1 MKYLKLL
8 AVLLLSITLAACGD
22 KSDEESADAKDE
34 NKTEETTTETENKDD
49 ESEETDDSGS
59 TTEGDTEADDSEE
72 SSSTTEGATETES
85 DDGTDTDS
93 NDDSNDST
101 ESDDS
106 ATEDEVVGESE
117 KEYKI
122 GDDTTPLLGQKAMEF
137 GQELEGKEPSSKT
150 VDDVLG
156 KVPNAA
162 NYILNNYLILR
173 VKDGETANYDAVV
186 TRSMIDE
193 SSPAKMYTEI
203 ADKETGEFYMLS
215 YEEEGKAYA
224 YQNGTWTEQSLG
236 DKEHAVYGLTNNLK
250 SAAFDNKEV
259 FKVSEDDD
267 NYYLEYSGPQNKMT
281 ETLSEIYNFQY
292 QNADLSSLKF
302 NVVYSV
308 DKEDNTLEDVIVI
321 SRVNGQNASQSLQ
334 IEVHAEFEDYGNHS
348 ANKIKR
354 PEGL

>member
-22 KSDEESADAKDE
+22 KSDEGLADTKDD
-34 NKTEETTTETENKDD
+34 NKTEETTAETENKDD
-49 ESEETDDSGS
+49 EAEETDDSS
-59 TTEGDTEADDSEE
+59 RTTESDAEADDSEE
-72 SSSTTEGATETES
+72 SSSTTEGVTE
-85 DDGTDTDS
+85 
-93 NDDSNDST
+93 T

-137 GQELEGKEPSSKT
+137 GQELEGKQASSKT

-203 ADKETGEFYMLS
+203 ADKQTGEFYMLS
-215 YEEEGKAYA
+215 YEEDGKAYA

-259 FKVSEDDD
+259 FKVFEDDD

-292 QNADLSSLKF
+292 QNADLSTLKF

>member
-22 KSDEESADAKDE
+22 KSDEGSADTKND
-34 NKTEETTTETENKDD
+34 NKTEEATAETENKDD
-49 ESEETDDSGS
+49 EAEEMDDSSS
-59 TTEGDTEADDSEE
+59 TTESDAEADDSEE
-72 SSSTTEGATETES
+72 SSSTSEGTTE
-85 DDGTDTDS
+85 
-93 NDDSNDST
+93 T

-106 ATEDEVVGESE
+106 ATEGEIVGESE

-137 GQELEGKEPSSKT
+137 GQELEGKQASSKT

-203 ADKETGEFYMLS
+203 ADKQTGEFYMLS
-215 YEEEGKAYA
+215 YEEDGKAYA

-259 FKVSEDDD
+259 FKVFEDDD

-292 QNADLSSLKF
+292 QNADLSTLKF

>member
-8 AVLLLSITLAACGD
+8 VVLLLSITLAACGD
-22 KSDEESADAKDE
+22 KSDEESADIKDD
-34 NKTEETTTETENKDD
+34 NKTEEATAETENKDD
-49 ESEETDDSGS
+49 EEEEADDSSS
-59 TTEGDTEADDSEE
+59 TTESDVEADDSEE
-72 SSSTTEGATETES
+72 SSRTTEGVTE
-85 DDGTDTDS
+85 
-93 NDDSNDST
+93 T

-122 GDDTTPLLGQKAMEF
+122 GDETTPLLGQKAMEF
-137 GQELEGKEPSSKT
+137 GQELEGKQPSSKT

-203 ADKETGEFYMLS
+203 ADKQTGEFYMLS
-215 YEEEGKAYA
+215 YEEDGKAYA

-259 FKVSEDDD
+259 FKVFEDDD

-281 ETLSEIYNFQY
+281 ETL
-292 QNADLSSLKF
+292 
-302 NVVYSV
+302 
-308 DKEDNTLEDVIVI
+308 
-321 SRVNGQNASQSLQ
+321 R
-334 IEVHAEFEDYGNHS
+334 
-348 ANKIKR
+348 
-354 PEGL
+354 

>member
-8 AVLLLSITLAACGD
+8 AVLLLSITLVACGD
-22 KSDEESADAKDE
+22 KSDEGSADTKND
-34 NKTEETTTETENKDD
+34 NKTEEATAETENKDD
-49 ESEETDDSGS
+49 EAEEMDDSSS
-59 TTEGDTEADDSEE
+59 TTESDAEADDSEE
-72 SSSTTEGATETES
+72 SSSTTEGTTE
-85 DDGTDTDS
+85 
-93 NDDSNDST
+93 T

-137 GQELEGKEPSSKT
+137 GQELEGKQASSKT

-203 ADKETGEFYMLS
+203 ADKQTGEFYMLS
-215 YEEEGKAYA
+215 YEEDGKAYA

-259 FKVSEDDD
+259 FKVFEDDD

-292 QNADLSSLKF
+292 QNADLSTLKF

>member
-8 AVLLLSITLAACGD
+8 AVLLLSITLVACGD
-22 KSDEESADAKDE
+22 KSDEGSADTKND
-34 NKTEETTTETENKDD
+34 NKTEEATAETENKDD
-49 ESEETDDSGS
+49 EAEEMDDSSS
-59 TTEGDTEADDSEE
+59 TTESDAEADDSEE
-72 SSSTTEGATETES
+72 SSSTTEGVTE
-85 DDGTDTDS
+85 
-93 NDDSNDST
+93 T

-137 GQELEGKEPSSKT
+137 GQELEGKQPSSKT

-156 KVPNAA
+156 KVPNVA

-203 ADKETGEFYMLS
+203 ADKQTGEFYMLS
-215 YEEEGKAYA
+215 YEEDGKAYA

-259 FKVSEDDD
+259 FKVFEDDD

-292 QNADLSSLKF
+292 QNADLSTLKF

>member
-8 AVLLLSITLAACGD
+8 VVLLLSITLAACGD
-22 KSDEESADAKDE
+22 KSDEESADIKDD
-34 NKTEETTTETENKDD
+34 NKTEEATAETENKDD
-49 ESEETDDSGS
+49 EEEEADDSS
-59 TTEGDTEADDSEE
+59 RTTESDVEADDSEE
-72 SSSTTEGATETES
+72 SSSTTEGVTE
-85 DDGTDTDS
+85 
-93 NDDSNDST
+93 T

-137 GQELEGKEPSSKT
+137 GQELEGKQPSSKT

-203 ADKETGEFYMLS
+203 ADKQTGEFYMLS

-259 FKVSEDDD
+259 FKVFEDDD

-292 QNADLSSLKF
+292 QNADLSTLKF

-308 DKEDNTLEDVIVI
+308 DKDDNTLEDVIVI
-321 SRVNGQNASQSLQ
+321 SRVKGQNASQSLQ

>member
-22 KSDEESADAKDE
+22 KSDEESADIKDD
-34 NKTEETTTETENKDD
+34 NKTEEATAETENKDD
-49 ESEETDDSGS
+49 EEEEADDSSS
-59 TTEGDTEADDSEE
+59 TTESDVEADDSEE
-72 SSSTTEGATETES
+72 SSSTTEGVTE
-85 DDGTDTDS
+85 
-93 NDDSNDST
+93 T

-137 GQELEGKEPSSKT
+137 GQELEGKQPSSKT

-203 ADKETGEFYMLS
+203 ADKQTGEFYMLS

-259 FKVSEDDD
+259 FKVFEDDD

-292 QNADLSSLKF
+292 QNADLSTLKF

-308 DKEDNTLEDVIVI
+308 DKDDNTLEDVIVI
-321 SRVNGQNASQSLQ
+321 SRVKGQNASQSLQ

>member
-1 MKYLKLL
+1 MNYLKLL
-8 AVLLLSITLAACGD
+8 VVLLLSITLAACGD
-22 KSDEESADAKDE
+22 KSDEESADIKDD
-34 NKTEETTTETENKDD
+34 NKTEEATAETENKDD
-49 ESEETDDSGS
+49 EAEETDDASR
-59 TTEGDTEADDSEE
+59 TTESDVEADDSEE
-72 SSSTTEGATETES
+72 SSSTTEGTTE
-85 DDGTDTDS
+85 
-93 NDDSNDST
+93 T

-106 ATEDEVVGESE
+106 ATEGEVVGESE

-137 GQELEGKEPSSKT
+137 GQELEGKQPSSKT

-203 ADKETGEFYMLS
+203 ADKQTGEFYMLS

-259 FKVSEDDD
+259 FKVFEDDD

-292 QNADLSSLKF
+292 QNADLSTLKF

-308 DKEDNTLEDVIVI
+308 DKDDNTLEDVIVI
-321 SRVNGQNASQSLQ
+321 SRVKGQNASQSLQ

>member
-8 AVLLLSITLAACGD
+8 AVLLLSITLVACGD
-22 KSDEESADAKDE
+22 KSDEGLADTKND
-34 NKTEETTTETENKDD
+34 NKTEEATAETENKDD
-49 ESEETDDSGS
+49 EAEEMDDSSS
-59 TTEGDTEADDSEE
+59 TTESDAEADDSEE
-72 SSSTTEGATETES
+72 SSSTSEGVTETES
-85 DDGTDTDS
+85 G
-93 NDDSNDST
+93 
-101 ESDDS
+101 DS

-137 GQELEGKEPSSKT
+137 GQELEGKQASSKT

-203 ADKETGEFYMLS
+203 ADKQTGEFYMLS
-215 YEEEGKAYA
+215 YEEDGKAYA

-259 FKVSEDDD
+259 FKVFEDDD

-292 QNADLSSLKF
+292 QNADLSTLKF

>member
-22 KSDEESADAKDE
+22 KSDEGLADTKDD
-34 NKTEETTTETENKDD
+34 NKTEEATAETENKND
-49 ESEETDDSGS
+49 EEEETDDSS
-59 TTEGDTEADDSEE
+59 RTTESDAEADDSEE
-72 SSSTTEGATETES
+72 SSSTTEGTTE
-85 DDGTDTDS
+85 
-93 NDDSNDST
+93 T

-137 GQELEGKEPSSKT
+137 GQELEGKQASSKT

-203 ADKETGEFYMLS
+203 ADKQTGEFYMLS
-215 YEEEGKAYA
+215 YEEDGKAYA

-259 FKVSEDDD
+259 FKVFEDDD

-292 QNADLSSLKF
+292 QNADLSTLKF

>member
-8 AVLLLSITLAACGD
+8 VVLLLSITLAACGD
-22 KSDEESADAKDE
+22 KPDEGLADTKDD
-34 NKTEETTTETENKDD
+34 NKTEETTAETENKDD
-49 ESEETDDSGS
+49 EAEETDDSS
-59 TTEGDTEADDSEE
+59 RTTESDAEADDSEE
-72 SSSTTEGATETES
+72 SSSTTEGATE
-85 DDGTDTDS
+85 
-93 NDDSNDST
+93 T

-137 GQELEGKEPSSKT
+137 GQELEGKQASSKT

-203 ADKETGEFYMLS
+203 ADKQTGEFYMLS

-259 FKVSEDDD
+259 FKVFEDDD

-292 QNADLSSLKF
+292 QNADLSTLKF

-308 DKEDNTLEDVIVI
+308 DKDDNTLEDVIVI
-321 SRVNGQNASQSLQ
+321 SRVKGQNASQSLQ

>member
-8 AVLLLSITLAACGD
+8 VVLLLSITLAACGD
-22 KSDEESADAKDE
+22 KSDEESADIKDD
-34 NKTEETTTETENKDD
+34 NKTEEATAETENKDD
-49 ESEETDDSGS
+49 EAEETDDSSS
-59 TTEGDTEADDSEE
+59 TTESDVEADDSEE
-72 SSSTTEGATETES
+72 SSSTTEGVTE
-85 DDGTDTDS
+85 
-93 NDDSNDST
+93 T

-137 GQELEGKEPSSKT
+137 GQELEGKQPSSKT

-203 ADKETGEFYMLS
+203 ADKQTGEFYMLS
-215 YEEEGKAYA
+215 YEEDGKAYA

-259 FKVSEDDD
+259 FKVFEDDD

-292 QNADLSSLKF
+292 QNADLSTLKF

-308 DKEDNTLEDVIVI
+308 DKDDNTLEDVIVI

>member
-22 KSDEESADAKDE
+22 KSDEGLADTKDD
-34 NKTEETTTETENKDD
+34 NKTEETTAETENKDD
-49 ESEETDDSGS
+49 EAEETDDSS
-59 TTEGDTEADDSEE
+59 RTTESDAEADDSEE
-72 SSSTTEGATETES
+72 SSSTTEGV
-85 DDGTDTDS
+85 TD
-93 NDDSNDST
+93 T

-137 GQELEGKEPSSKT
+137 GQELEGKQASSKT

-203 ADKETGEFYMLS
+203 ADKQTGEFYMLS
-215 YEEEGKAYA
+215 YEEDGKAYA

-259 FKVSEDDD
+259 FKVFEDDD

-292 QNADLSSLKF
+292 QNADLSTLKF

>member
-8 AVLLLSITLAACGD
+8 ALLLLSITLAACGD
-22 KSDEESADAKDE
+22 KSDEGSADTKDD
-34 NKTEETTTETENKDD
+34 NKTEEATAVTENKDD
-49 ESEETDDSGS
+49 EAEEMDDSS
-59 TTEGDTEADDSEE
+59 NTTESDAEADDSEE
-72 SSSTTEGATETES
+72 SSSTTEGVTE
-85 DDGTDTDS
+85 
-93 NDDSNDST
+93 T

-137 GQELEGKEPSSKT
+137 GQELEGKQPSSKT

-203 ADKETGEFYMLS
+203 ADKQTGEFYMLS

-259 FKVSEDDD
+259 FKVFEDDD

-292 QNADLSSLKF
+292 QNADLSTLKF

-308 DKEDNTLEDVIVI
+308 DKEDNTLEDVIVN

>member
-8 AVLLLSITLAACGD
+8 VVLLLSITLAACGD
-22 KSDEESADAKDE
+22 KSDEGSADTKDD
-34 NKTEETTTETENKDD
+34 NKSEEATAETENKDD
-49 ESEETDDSGS
+49 EAEEMDDSSS
-59 TTEGDTEADDSEE
+59 TTESDAEADDSEE
-72 SSSTTEGATETES
+72 SSSTTEGTTE
-85 DDGTDTDS
+85 
-93 NDDSNDST
+93 T

-137 GQELEGKEPSSKT
+137 GQELEGKQPSSKT

-173 VKDGETANYDAVV
+173 VKDGATANYDAVV

-203 ADKETGEFYMLS
+203 ADKQTGEFYMLS
-215 YEEEGKAYA
+215 YEEDGKAYA

-259 FKVSEDDD
+259 FKVFEDDD

-292 QNADLSSLKF
+292 QNADLSTLKF

-308 DKEDNTLEDVIVI
+308 DKDDNTLEDVIVI

>member
-22 KSDEESADAKDE
+22 KSDEGLADTKDD
-34 NKTEETTTETENKDD
+34 NKTEEATAETENKDD
-49 ESEETDDSGS
+49 EAEETDDSS
-59 TTEGDTEADDSEE
+59 RTTESDAEADDSEE
-72 SSSTTEGATETES
+72 SSSTTEGV
-85 DDGTDTDS
+85 TD
-93 NDDSNDST
+93 T

-137 GQELEGKEPSSKT
+137 GQELEGKQPSSKT

-203 ADKETGEFYMLS
+203 ADKQTGEFYMLS
-215 YEEEGKAYA
+215 YEEDGKAYA

-259 FKVSEDDD
+259 FKVFEDDD

-292 QNADLSSLKF
+292 QNADLSTLKF

>member
-8 AVLLLSITLAACGD
+8 AVLLLSITLVACGD
-22 KSDEESADAKDE
+22 KSDEGSADTKND
-34 NKTEETTTETENKDD
+34 NKTEEATAETENKDD
-49 ESEETDDSGS
+49 EAEEMDDSSS
-59 TTEGDTEADDSEE
+59 TTESDAEADDSEE
-72 SSSTTEGATETES
+72 SSSTTEGTTE
-85 DDGTDTDS
+85 
-93 NDDSNDST
+93 T

-137 GQELEGKEPSSKT
+137 GQELEGKQPSSKT

-156 KVPNAA
+156 KVPNVA

-203 ADKETGEFYMLS
+203 ADKQTGEFYMLS
-215 YEEEGKAYA
+215 YEEDGKAYA

-259 FKVSEDDD
+259 FKVFEDDD

-281 ETLSEIYNFQY
+281 EILSEIYNFQY
-292 QNADLSSLKF
+292 QNADLSTLKF

>member
-8 AVLLLSITLAACGD
+8 VVLLLSITLAACGD
-22 KSDEESADAKDE
+22 KSDEESADIKDD
-34 NKTEETTTETENKDD
+34 NKTEEATAETENKDD
-49 ESEETDDSGS
+49 EEEDTDDSS
-59 TTEGDTEADDSEE
+59 RTTESDVEADDSEE
-72 SSSTTEGATETES
+72 SSSTTEGVTE
-85 DDGTDTDS
+85 
-93 NDDSNDST
+93 T

-137 GQELEGKEPSSKT
+137 GQELEGKQPSSKT

-203 ADKETGEFYMLS
+203 ADKQTGEFYMLS
-215 YEEEGKAYA
+215 YEEDGKAYA
-224 YQNGTWTEQSLG
+224 YQNGIWTEQSLG

-259 FKVSEDDD
+259 FKVFEDDD

-292 QNADLSSLKF
+292 QNADLSTLKF

-308 DKEDNTLEDVIVI
+308 DKDDNTLEDVIVI
-321 SRVNGQNASQSLQ
+321 SRVKGQNASQSLQ

>member
-8 AVLLLSITLAACGD
+8 VVLLLSITLAACGD
-22 KSDEESADAKDE
+22 KSDEESADIKDD
-34 NKTEETTTETENKDD
+34 NKTEEATAETENKDD
-49 ESEETDDSGS
+49 EEEEADDSSS
-59 TTEGDTEADDSEE
+59 TTESDVEADDSEE
-72 SSSTTEGATETES
+72 SSSTTEGVTE
-85 DDGTDTDS
+85 
-93 NDDSNDST
+93 T

-137 GQELEGKEPSSKT
+137 GQELEGKQPSSKT

-203 ADKETGEFYMLS
+203 ADKQTGEFYMLS

-259 FKVSEDDD
+259 FKVFEDDD

-292 QNADLSSLKF
+292 QNADLSTLKF

-308 DKEDNTLEDVIVI
+308 DKDDNTLEDVIVI
-321 SRVNGQNASQSLQ
+321 SRVKGQNASQSLQ

>member
-1 MKYLKLL
+1 
-8 AVLLLSITLAACGD
+8 
-22 KSDEESADAKDE
+22 
-34 NKTEETTTETENKDD
+34 
-49 ESEETDDSGS
+49 
-59 TTEGDTEADDSEE
+59 
-72 SSSTTEGATETES
+72 
-85 DDGTDTDS
+85 
-93 NDDSNDST
+93 
-101 ESDDS
+101 
-106 ATEDEVVGESE
+106 
-117 KEYKI
+117 
-122 GDDTTPLLGQKAMEF
+122 MEF
-137 GQELEGKEPSSKT
+137 GQELEGKQPSSKT

-203 ADKETGEFYMLS
+203 ADKQTGEFYMLS

-259 FKVSEDDD
+259 FKVFEDDD

-292 QNADLSSLKF
+292 QNADLSTLKF

-308 DKEDNTLEDVIVI
+308 DKDDNTLEDVIVI
-321 SRVNGQNASQSLQ
+321 SRVKGQNASQSLQ

>member
-1 MKYLKLL
+1 
-8 AVLLLSITLAACGD
+8 
-22 KSDEESADAKDE
+22 
-34 NKTEETTTETENKDD
+34 
-49 ESEETDDSGS
+49 
-59 TTEGDTEADDSEE
+59 
-72 SSSTTEGATETES
+72 
-85 DDGTDTDS
+85 
-93 NDDSNDST
+93 
-101 ESDDS
+101 
-106 ATEDEVVGESE
+106 
-117 KEYKI
+117 
-122 GDDTTPLLGQKAMEF
+122 MEF
-137 GQELEGKEPSSKT
+137 GQELEGKQASSKT

-203 ADKETGEFYMLS
+203 ADKQTGEFYMLS
-215 YEEEGKAYA
+215 YEEDGKAYA

-259 FKVSEDDD
+259 FKVFEDDD

-292 QNADLSSLKF
+292 QNADLSTLKF

>member
-22 KSDEESADAKDE
+22 KSDEGSADTKND
-34 NKTEETTTETENKDD
+34 NKTEEATAETENKDD
-49 ESEETDDSGS
+49 EAEEMDDSSS
-59 TTEGDTEADDSEE
+59 TTESDAEADDSEE
-72 SSSTTEGATETES
+72 SSSTTEGTTE
-85 DDGTDTDS
+85 
-93 NDDSNDST
+93 T

-137 GQELEGKEPSSKT
+137 GQELEGKQASSKT

-203 ADKETGEFYMLS
+203 ADKQTGEFYMLS
-215 YEEEGKAYA
+215 YEEDGKAYA

-259 FKVSEDDD
+259 FKVFEDDD

-292 QNADLSSLKF
+292 QNADLSTLKF

>member
-8 AVLLLSITLAACGD
+8 AVLLVSITLAACGD
-22 KSDEESADAKDE
+22 KSDKESTDTKDD
-34 NKTEETTTETENKDD
+34 NKTEETTNEAENKND
-49 ESEETDDSGS
+49 EAEETDDSSSS
-59 TTEGDTEADDSEE
+59 TEDDAEADDSKE
-72 SSSTTEGATETES
+72 SSSTNKSVTETES
-85 DDGTDTDS
+85 DG
-93 NDDSNDST
+93 
-101 ESDDS
+101 S
-106 ATEDEVVGESE
+106 ATEDEVVGDSE

-122 GDDTTPLLGQKAMEF
+122 GDDTTPLLGQKAIEF
-137 GQELEGKEPSSKT
+137 GEELEGKQPSSKT

-203 ADKETGEFYMLS
+203 ADKQTGEFSMLS
-215 YEEEGKAYA
+215 YEEDGKVYA
-224 YQNGTWTEQSLG
+224 YQDGTWSEQSLG

-259 FKVSEDDD
+259 FKVFEDDD

-281 ETLSEIYNFQY
+281 ETLSDIYSFQY
-292 QNADLSSLKF
+292 QNADLSTLKF

-308 DKEDNTLEDVIVI
+308 DKDDNTLEDVIVI

-334 IEVHAEFEDYGNHS
+334 MEVHAEFEDYGNHS

>member
-8 AVLLLSITLAACGD
+8 VVLLLSITLAACGD
-22 KSDEESADAKDE
+22 KSDEESADIKDD
-34 NKTEETTTETENKDD
+34 NKTEEATAETENKDD
-49 ESEETDDSGS
+49 EEEEADDSSS
-59 TTEGDTEADDSEE
+59 TTESDVEADDSEE
-72 SSSTTEGATETES
+72 SSSTTEGVTE
-85 DDGTDTDS
+85 
-93 NDDSNDST
+93 T

-137 GQELEGKEPSSKT
+137 GQELEGKQSSSKT

-203 ADKETGEFYMLS
+203 ADKQTGEFYMLS

-259 FKVSEDDD
+259 FKVFEDDD

-292 QNADLSSLKF
+292 QNADLSTLKF

-308 DKEDNTLEDVIVI
+308 DKDDNTLEDVIVI
-321 SRVNGQNASQSLQ
+321 SRVKGQNASQSLQ